1 MLSLTSVSVSRLMLS
16 IRSLAAGL
24 QLDPVWLLSNAELSR
39 VHWRR
44 GAHDGELIVEIDAR
58 DDDVVLD
65 IRPMGSSRWI
75 PASKQTYQP
84 SPSLPRV
91 YTTVVGTYDDSC

>member
-16 IRSLAAGL
+16 IRSLATGL

-39 VHWRR
+39 VRWRKGSR
-44 GAHDGELIVEIDAR
+44 DGELIVEVDEH

-65 IRPMGSSRWI
+65 IGPMGSSSRQVHT
-75 PASKQTYQP
+75 PGQTQP

-91 YTTVVGTYDDSC
+91 YTTVVGTYDDLH